1 VRCKRGTAHG
11 SGNLITSKDTAEM
24 LEKYDF
30 DKLAIGT
37 LGSHSALNIFKGAKE
52 EGFRTVCIC
61 TKQNSLLYKKFPLTD
76 EIILVNNFTELL
88 NPRLQEKL
96 LNLNVIL
103 IPHGSFTAY
112 LSTEQLTSSL
122 HVPMF
127 GNRQLL
133 HWEANREEQAD
144 WLRKAGLL
152 LPATFQKPD
161 EIDRLV
167 IAKLPGAKGGRGYFL
182 ANSPSS
188 FHKKV
193 REMVD
198 RALLREEDVDKIH
211 LQEYALG
218 VNVYPSY
225 FSSIIK
231 DDVEFLVVDRRYESA
246 VDAIGKIPAS
256 EQLEINVNPTY
267 TIVGN
272 FPIVLRESLL
282 PELIRMGE
290 KVHKKA
296 QELAPPGIIGPF
308 CLETVITDDLKIYTF
323 EISARIVAGTNTGI
337 GTSPYAYLRFGSNM
351 YMGRRIALE
360 VKEAREQNRLPE
372 VLA

>member
-1 VRCKRGTAHG
+1 
-11 SGNLITSKDTAEM
+11 M
-24 LEKYDF
+24 LEKYDL

-52 EGFRTVCIC
+52 EGFRTVCVC
-61 TKQNSLLYKKFPLTD
+61 TKENAILYKKFPLVD
-76 EIILVNNFTELL
+76 EMIIVKDFTALL
-88 NPRLQEKL
+88 SEELQEKL
-96 LNLNVIL
+96 RRLNVVL

-122 HVPMF
+122 YVPMF

-133 HWEANREEQAD
+133 HWEANRKEQEE
-144 WLRKAGLL
+144 WLRKAGLR
-152 LPATFQKPD
+152 LPATFKTPD
-161 EIDRLV
+161 EIDRLI

-182 ANSPSS
+182 ANSPVS
-188 FHKKV
+188 FYKKFN
-193 REMVD
+193 EMV
-198 RALLREEDVDKIH
+198 RRGLLREDDIGKIH

-231 DDVEFLVVDRRYESA
+231 DDVELLAVDRRYESA

-256 EQLEINVNPTY
+256 EQLEIEVNPTY

-282 PELIRMGE
+282 PELLRMGDN
-290 KVHKKA
+290 VHKKA
-296 QELAPPGIIGPF
+296 RELAPPGIVGPF

-323 EISARIVAGTNTGI
+323 EISARIVAGTNVGI
-337 GTSPYAYLRFGSNM
+337 GTSPYAYLKYGADM

-360 VKEAREQNRLPE
+360 LKEAREQGRLQE

>member
-1 VRCKRGTAHG
+1 VRCEREAPCG
-11 SGNLITSKDTAEM
+11 SGNVITSKDVGEM
-24 LEKYDF
+24 LENYDL
-30 DKLAIGT
+30 DQLAIGT

-52 EGFRTVCIC
+52 EGFRTVCVC
-61 TKQNSLLYKKFPLTD
+61 TEKNAILYKKFPLAD
-76 EIILVNNFTELL
+76 EIIIVKDFTELL
-88 NPRLQEKL
+88 SEALQEKL
-96 LNLNVIL
+96 RRLNVVL

-122 HVPMF
+122 YVPMF
-127 GNRQLL
+127 GNRKLL
-133 HWEANREEQAD
+133 HWEANREEQAE
-144 WLRKAGLL
+144 WLRKAGLR
-152 LPATFQKPD
+152 LPATFKTPD
-161 EIDRLV
+161 EIDRLI

-188 FHKKV
+188 FRRKFK
-193 REMVD
+193 EMVD
-198 RALLREEDVDKIH
+198 RGLLREEDVDKVH

-231 DDVEFLVVDRRYESA
+231 DDVELLAVDRRYESA

-256 EQLEINVNPTY
+256 EQLEIEVNPTY

-282 PELIRMGE
+282 PELMRMGDS
-290 KVHKKA
+290 VHKKA
-296 QELAPPGIIGPF
+296 KELAPPGIIGPF

-323 EISARIVAGTNTGI
+323 EISARIVAGTNIGI
-337 GTSPYAYLRFGSNM
+337 GTSPYAYLKYGADM

-360 VKEAREQNRLPE
+360 LKEAREQSRLQE

>member
-1 VRCKRGTAHG
+1 M
-11 SGNLITSKDTAEM
+11 ITSKETGEM
-24 LEKYDF
+24 LEKYDL
-30 DKLAIGT
+30 DKLAVGT

-52 EGFRTVCIC
+52 EGFRTVCVC
-61 TKQNSLLYKKFPLTD
+61 TEENAILYKKFPLVD
-76 EIILVNNFTELL
+76 EMIIVKDFTALLSQEL
-88 NPRLQEKL
+88 QAKL
-96 LNLNVIL
+96 RRLNVVL

-122 HVPMF
+122 YVPMF

-133 HWEANREEQAD
+133 HWEANRKEQEE
-144 WLRKAGLL
+144 WLRKAGLR
-152 LPATFQKPD
+152 LPATFKTPD
-161 EIDRLV
+161 DIDRLI

-182 ANSPSS
+182 ANSPAS
-188 FHKKV
+188 FRKKFN
-193 REMVD
+193 EMV
-198 RALLREEDVDKIH
+198 RRGLLREDDVGKIH

-231 DDVEFLVVDRRYESA
+231 DDVELLAMDRRYESA

-256 EQLEINVNPTY
+256 EQLEIDVNPTY

-282 PELIRMGE
+282 PELLRMGDN
-290 KVHKKA
+290 VHKKA
-296 QELAPPGIIGPF
+296 RELAPPGIVGPF
-308 CLETVITDDLKIYTF
+308 CLETVITDDLRIYTF
-323 EISARIVAGTNTGI
+323 EISARIVAGTNVGI
-337 GTSPYAYLRFGSNM
+337 GTSPYAYLKYGADM

-360 VKEAREQNRLPE
+360 LKEAREQGKLQE